1 MPIAKLFT
9 KKKKKKKKKILPY
22 VTGWMM
28 LEHMINRV
36 TLKEAEMFDALMR
49 ALEINWLVAQFF
61 LTSDYMPT
69 PDTGG

>member
-1 MPIAKLFT
+1 
-9 KKKKKKKKKILPY
+9 
-22 VTGWMM
+22 M

-36 TLKEAEMFDALMR
+36 TLKEAEMFDVLMR